1 MICKYFLVKSH
12 EEKEEIW
19 PKVAHRYSE
28 LTGENV
34 DRQDLRLAFKTFA
47 RVAHTRDK
55 AFQREVAET
64 GGGTNKKPGIY
75 HVQNSDY
82 CSPFYFTNMTRN
94 ALLSSHVNVLHV
106 IYLESDQNIK
116 Q

>member
-19 PKVAHRYSE
+19 PKVANRYSE

-34 DRQDLRLAFKTFA
+34 DRQDLRQAFKTFA

-64 GGGTNKKPGIY
+64 GGGTNKEPGIY
-75 HVQNSDY
+75 HVQFRLLLAYSSCVFVWTPFLKENSDL
-82 CSPFYFTNMTRN
+82 SAFPFPMLRRG
-94 ALLSSHVNVLHV
+94 L
-106 IYLESDQNIK
+106 
-116 Q
+116 

>member
-1 MICKYFLVKSH
+1 MEHLVSNCILMICKYFLVKSH

-28 LTGENV
+28 LTGDNV
-34 DRQDLRLAFKTFA
+34 DRQDLRQAFKTFA

-75 HVQNSDY
+75 HVQNSD
-82 CSPFYFTNMTRN
+82 CCCPF
-94 ALLSSHVNVLHV
+94 
-106 IYLESDQNIK
+106 
-116 Q
+116 

>member
-1 MICKYFLVKSH
+1 MICKYFLIKSP

-28 LTGENV
+28 LTGDNV
-34 DRQDLRLAFKTFA
+34 DRQDLRQAFKTFA

-82 CSPFYFTNMTRN
+82 CWPFFTNMITF
-94 ALLSSHVNVLHV
+94 
-106 IYLESDQNIK
+106 
-116 Q
+116 